1 MGAAGSGPGAQPP
14 FSCRGCS
21 LAAGESLSQC
31 LLGVVLSASNQLFG
45 EQSWE
50 TIPSRCLVLPTALR
64 SSQSSHF
71 SDGETNKPEKGGFVQ
86 SPTSKC
92 AGVNSFLSCHPLGP
106 AMWKESCGQADPGWM
121 IPSHLQLCCWSTHL
135 SSLIL
140 CLCQCLQHSKD
151 CARGSCF
158 ASGRCHL
165 PQEACLSITWHPP
178 PGSSCLNPLHNPG
191 STLLSPFSPAASLCP
206 HPLSQALRKN

>member
-1 MGAAGSGPGAQPP
+1 MKIELRLPPCTLRQLSFCLDNLIASPLPFLAIKTKPGRTNLGNSETHILQYPILTTWRQQGVEPELSLLSAAEVI
-14 FSCRGCS
+14 
-21 LAAGESLSQC
+21 AAGESLSQC
-31 LLGVVLSASNQLFG
+31 LMGVVLSTSNQLFG

-92 AGVNSFLSCHPLGP
+92 AGVNSSFLSCHPLGP
-106 AMWKESCGQADPGWM
+106 AMWKESCGQADPGWT

-140 CLCQCLQHSKD
+140 CLCQCLQHRKD
-151 CARGSCF
+151 CKRLLLCF
-158 ASGRCHL
+158 
-165 PQEACLSITWHPP
+165 W
-178 PGSSCLNPLHNPG
+178 
-191 STLLSPFSPAASLCP
+191 
-206 HPLSQALRKN
+206 